1 MFRQTILVAAMIGLT
16 TAGGAMAQSTA
27 PASIADTAKGKALV
41 DSKGMTLY
49 SFDKDSGGKS
59 ACNGPCAAN
68 WPPLAAT
75 SGAAMG
81 DWSMITR
88 DDGSKQW
95 AYKGKPLYVFAKDA
109 KPGDTKGNG
118 VLNGAWHIA
127 TP

>member
-1 MFRQTILVAAMIGLT
+1 MFKQTVLVAAIIGLAT
-16 TAGGAMAQSTA
+16 TGGAMAQSTA

-59 ACNGPCAAN
+59 ACNGPCATN

-75 SGAAMG
+75 SGTAMG

-109 KPGDTKGNG
+109 KSGDTKGDG

-127 TP
+127 AP

>member
-1 MFRQTILVAAMIGLT
+1 MFRQTILVTAMIGLT
-16 TAGGAMAQSTA
+16 TAGGAMAQSNA

-49 SFDKDSGGKS
+49 AFDKDSGGKS

-81 DWSMITR
+81 DWSIITR

-95 AYKGKPLYVFAKDA
+95 AYKGKPLYVFAKDT
-109 KPGDTKGNG
+109 KPGDTSGDG

>member
-1 MFRQTILVAAMIGLT
+1 MFKQTILVAAMIGLA
-16 TAGGAMAQSTA
+16 TAGSAMAQSTA

-68 WPPLAAT
+68 LPPLAAT

-109 KPGDTKGNG
+109 KPGDTKGDG
-118 VLNGAWHIA
+118 VMNGAWHMA

>member
-1 MFRQTILVAAMIGLT
+1 MFRQTILVTAMIGLT
-16 TAGGAMAQSTA
+16 TAGGAMAQSNA

-109 KPGDTKGNG
+109 KPGDTSGDG